1 MWILMILIWYFTAAF
16 VRLESDSSEQDL
28 NLETLQLNSKYFN
41 NWKPVESKEQQPQQ
55 HQGGGH
61 HTYTNPMDSNKDVKV
76 VFKKNTN
83 QYQTAFVNYE

>member
-1 MWILMILIWYFTAAF
+1 MILISYFTAAF

-41 NWKPVESKEQQPQQ
+41 NLNSEDSKDQQQQ
-55 HQGGGH
+55 GH
-61 HTYTNPMDSNKDVKV
+61 HTYTNPMNSKNVKV

>member
-1 MWILMILIWYFTAAF
+1 MIHILIFYSTAAF

-41 NWKPVESKEQQPQQ
+41 NLNSEDSKDQQLQQ
-55 HQGGGH
+55 GH
-61 HTYTNPMDSNKDVKV
+61 HTYTNPMISKNVKV